1 MSRAPMPKK
10 VVEKKSFSKKQSLY
24 SQLLCAY
31 KELPSEI
38 ADLDDFVAELE
49 RNSCILF
56 FRGALKRGNPAR
68 FTSDYTP
75 ITPNK
80 PINRILKL
88 LNAKESYVAAKNELI
103 RRFPGQ
109 EYSVQIEIL
118 DTFFSLCKVTA
129 RQAIIL
135 MDENNIWDD
144 IYCLRVL
151 DELLNDK
158 AISKSAKKAGEKL
171 LFDMAS
177 KQAIT
182 DNIEIAR
189 RVLPY
194 YYFCM
199 HHFENEV
206 DTSRMK
212 PLEYVEYY
220 FFVHEHI
227 TKDKCL
233 SLLYGLIENEI
244 NQKRYTNIANKSSW
258 LPSIVS
264 LFSVQRFLELAAK
277 YNKTECIKWVYALDR
292 AIQTDIVD
300 DPRWSEYAQTEIDLR
315 DNDSIERAMDIF
327 YAYVLSFIKS
337 RERQL

>member
-10 VVEKKSFSKKQSLY
+10 VVEKKSFSEKQSLY
-24 SQLLCAY
+24 SQLLCIY

-80 PINRILKL
+80 PIKRILKL

-144 IYCLRVL
+144 IYCSRVL

-158 AISKSAKKAGEKL
+158 AISKSAKKAGENYYL
-171 LFDMAS
+171 IWHLN
-177 KQAIT
+177 KQ
-182 DNIEIAR
+182 
-189 RVLPY
+189 
-194 YYFCM
+194 
-199 HHFENEV
+199 
-206 DTSRMK
+206 
-212 PLEYVEYY
+212 
-220 FFVHEHI
+220 
-227 TKDKCL
+227 
-233 SLLYGLIENEI
+233 
-244 NQKRYTNIANKSSW
+244 
-258 LPSIVS
+258 
-264 LFSVQRFLELAAK
+264 
-277 YNKTECIKWVYALDR
+277 
-292 AIQTDIVD
+292 
-300 DPRWSEYAQTEIDLR
+300 
-315 DNDSIERAMDIF
+315 
-327 YAYVLSFIKS
+327 
-337 RERQL
+337 